1 MGNEPMNVPNIDASH
16 RGEINEHQNV
26 AELVVQRDL
35 VALSTTHQKTPQTI
49 TQPRVMNVYNDDNHE
64 PI

>member
-35 VALSTTHQKTPQTI
+35 VALSTIHHKTPQTI
-49 TQPRVMNVYNDDNHE
+49 T
-64 PI
+64 

>member
-16 RGEINEHQNV
+16 RGEINEQQNV